1 MPDRSQVTITSCGS
15 VTYGAQEAFI
25 TGTFGAQ
32 TPVVEIDG
40 RHISDGPGPVTVR
53 LRALYKALVAA
64 DTA

>member
-1 MPDRSQVTITSCGS
+1 MFEKNFSLVE
-15 VTYGAQEAFI
+15 TYGAEEAFI

-40 RHISDGPGPVTVR
+40 RPISDGPGPVTIRVR
-53 LRALYKALVAA
+53 ELYKALVAA